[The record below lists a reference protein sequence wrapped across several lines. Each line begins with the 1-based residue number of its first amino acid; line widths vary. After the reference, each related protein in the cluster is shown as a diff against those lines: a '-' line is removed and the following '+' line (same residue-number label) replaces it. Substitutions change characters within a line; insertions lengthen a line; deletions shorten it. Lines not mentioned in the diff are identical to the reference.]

1 MHYFIIKFSWESFM
15 KLLKTIY
22 FLVITLSLIGCG
34 GGGGGKVSLDE
45 SADGIWV
52 GASFN
57 EKSDKSDIT
66 SLFYGGKYATINTTN
81 KELYSGSY
89 TIEKDV
95 IASQNSKSFRWDGAK
110 LTSGSILGEV
120 NSQSMIDLTFTEDL
134 SNSDVNNPQIRNDYN
149 MYERELSEKNL
160 DNNLL
165 KGSWT
170 TKTPF
175 EPSSVDEPL
184 YVFALQNGKLSVVN
198 SINCFIEGEL
208 KTPKGDLNVFEF
220 TLKISGSA
228 CNFNGDYSGLGYS
241 DTKWI
246 EKEDSDDVK
255 IDVEVDMLTF
265 AYSNDDFGF
274 VFETYRLSP

>member
-1 MHYFIIKFSWESFM
+1 M
-15 KLLKTIY
+15 KLSNIIY
-22 FLVITLSLIGCG
+22 FLLITLLITGCG
-34 GGGGGKVSLDE
+34 GGGGGQASLDE
-45 SADGIWV
+45 SADGIWI
-52 GASFN
+52 GPSFN

-66 SLFYGGKYATINTTN
+66 SLFYGGKYATINTAN

-95 IASQNSKSFRWDGAK
+95 ITSEDSKSFKWDGTK
-110 LTSGSILGEV
+110 LASGSILGKV
-120 NSQSMIDLTFTEDL
+120 NSQSVIELTFTEDL
-134 SNSDVNNPQIRNDYN
+134 SNSDVNNPQVRNDYN

-160 DNNLL
+160 NNNLL

-175 EPSSVDEPL
+175 ESSSVDEPL
-184 YVFALQNGKLSVVN
+184 YVFALQNDKLSVVN

-208 KTPKGDLNVFEF
+208 KIPKGNLNIFEF
-220 TLKISGSA
+220 TLTISGSA

-246 EKEDSDDVK
+246 EKEDSNDVK